1 MGIFGVFRLIYRY
14 FWANSGG
21 FLVILRF
28 FSCFG
33 VFLFLFCLLSCTALF
48 IYTKMLQELVCL
60 EVVVNAFG
68 TVLCEVQFV
77 HKRLRPLMKCT
88 AFNIAENVSEN
99 LFLSV

>member
-1 MGIFGVFRLIYRY
+1 MGCALVHSEIF
-14 FWANSGG
+14 WGG
-21 FLVILRF
+21 YVSLFCFCFIL
-28 FSCFG
+28 

-60 EVVVNAFG
+60 EMVVSAFG

>member
-1 MGIFGVFRLIYRY
+1 
-14 FWANSGG
+14 
-21 FLVILRF
+21 
-28 FSCFG
+28 
-33 VFLFLFCLLSCTALF
+33 
-48 IYTKMLQELVCL
+48 MLQELVCL
-60 EVVVNAFG
+60 EMVVNAFG